1 VSSTANATSGKKGF
15 KAAFDPAEY
24 SIVTLFVVTIEN
36 PGAGSP
42 STKLFLPKLAGSE
55 AYATVMRT
63 HNTDNTEAGEA
74 DMLTPQQE
82 NWPSKLFNVP
92 RRCQRWHWG
101 SNECPIHH
109 NSITT

>member
-1 VSSTANATSGKKGF
+1 MSSTANATSGKKGF

-82 NWPSKLFNVP
+82 NWPGPAAAKGQARGARAP
-92 RRCQRWHWG
+92 CR
-101 SNECPIHH
+101 P
-109 NSITT
+109 